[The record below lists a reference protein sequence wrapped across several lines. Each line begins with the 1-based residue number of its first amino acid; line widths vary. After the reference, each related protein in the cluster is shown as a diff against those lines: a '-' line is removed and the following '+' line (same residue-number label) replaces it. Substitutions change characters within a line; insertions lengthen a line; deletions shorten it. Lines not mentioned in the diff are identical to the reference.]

1 MARLNPRWTG
11 YLPGTIVQI
20 VTQAELDFCAMGK
33 PRTAEVLHELLT
45 PEIKKLLGQHG
56 VVIGIMTGGTQT
68 QYILDIAP
76 EIMIDERLIR
86 MYQPEE
92 KR

>member
-1 MARLNPRWTG
+1 MARLNPRWSG
-11 YLPGTIVQI
+11 YLPGAIVQI

-33 PRTAEVLHELLT
+33 PRTAEVLYKLLT

-56 VVIGIMTGGTQT
+56 VVIGIMTGART

-76 EIMIDERLIR
+76 EITIDERLIR
-86 MYQPEE
+86 MYQPGEI
-92 KR
+92 R

>member
-1 MARLNPRWTG
+1 MARLNPRWSG

-33 PRTAEVLHELLT
+33 PRTAEVLYELLT

-56 VVIGIMTGGTQT
+56 VVIGIMTGAQT
-68 QYILDIAP
+68 QYIVDIAP
-76 EIMIDERLIR
+76 EIRIDERLIR

-92 KR
+92 RR

>member
-1 MARLNPRWTG
+1 
-11 YLPGTIVQI
+11 
-20 VTQAELDFCAMGK
+20 MGK
-33 PRTAEVLHELLT
+33 PRTAEVLYKLLT
-45 PEIKKLLGQHG
+45 PEIKKLLGQYG
-56 VVIGIMTGGTQT
+56 VVIGIMTGGTRT
-68 QYILDIAP
+68 RYILDIAP